1 MLPWK
6 HRGKLLTLMIRL
18 VRSLSHPFMRTF
30 NGSVG
35 ATEKRAQTMA
45 TYRRPD
51 FQGSIENPPRNA
63 DGNLPTESLSEM
75 LGQVSENSVG
85 QIDDLVGEFQRLRE
99 KLRSDGERIQREI
112 EEYSRLSEQV
122 MQLTKTI
129 SESVEK
135 VRACGGSTAH

>member
-1 MLPWK
+1 
-6 HRGKLLTLMIRL
+6 
-18 VRSLSHPFMRTF
+18 MRTF

-35 ATEKRAQTMA
+35 ATEKGHKRWPLTG
-45 TYRRPD
+45 D
-51 FQGSIENPPRNA
+51 LQGSIENPPRNA
-63 DGNLPTESLSEM
+63 DGNIPTESLSEM

-99 KLRSDGERIQREI
+99 KLRTDGERIQREI
-112 EEYSRLSEQV
+112 EESSELSQMV

-135 VRACGGSTAH
+135 VRAFGGSTAH

>member
-1 MLPWK
+1 
-6 HRGKLLTLMIRL
+6 
-18 VRSLSHPFMRTF
+18 
-30 NGSVG
+30 
-35 ATEKRAQTMA
+35 MA

-63 DGNLPTESLSEM
+63 DGNIPTESLSEM

-112 EEYSRLSEQV
+112 EEYSELSQMVIGDDNEQ
-122 MQLTKTI
+122 TAETFRPIRFPDNKH
-129 SESVEK
+129 ESREG
-135 VRACGGSTAH
+135 A

>member
-18 VRSLSHPFMRTF
+18 VRSLSHLSCEHST
-30 NGSVG
+30 GQLG
-35 ATEKRAQTMA
+35 QQKKGHKRWPLTGDLIS
-45 TYRRPD
+45 RGLLKIHRV
-51 FQGSIENPPRNA
+51 IA
-63 DGNLPTESLSEM
+63 DGNIPTESLSEM

-112 EEYSRLSEQV
+112 EEYSELSQMV

-135 VRACGGSTAH
+135 VRAFGGSTAH

>member
-1 MLPWK
+1 
-6 HRGKLLTLMIRL
+6 
-18 VRSLSHPFMRTF
+18 
-30 NGSVG
+30 
-35 ATEKRAQTMA
+35 MA
-45 TYRRPD
+45 TYRRPH

-63 DGNLPTESLSEM
+63 GGNIPAESLSEM

-112 EEYSRLSEQV
+112 EEYSELSQMV

-135 VRACGGSTAH
+135 VRAFGGSPRRFPPPATERYSSSIVQT